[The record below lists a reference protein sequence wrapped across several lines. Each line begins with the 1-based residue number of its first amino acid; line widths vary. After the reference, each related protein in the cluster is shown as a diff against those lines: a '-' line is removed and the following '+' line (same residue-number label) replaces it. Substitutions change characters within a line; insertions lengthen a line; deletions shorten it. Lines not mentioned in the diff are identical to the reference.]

1 MTTQPAPRIGAVELS
16 RRLGQ
21 TYAPTAEQVAVI
33 EAPLRSTLV
42 VAGAGSGKTET
53 MTARIV
59 WLVANDLVRP
69 EEVLGLTFTRK
80 AAGELAD
87 RVTARLDVLRSRGV
101 WRPADLADDLLGG
114 TPTISTYHSYAGS
127 LVREHAMRLGHE
139 PDSRLLAPAAAWQ
152 YAHEVVRRW
161 EDPLTTTK
169 VEASVTAAVVS
180 LAGELAE
187 HLRTPEEIAAWIDD
201 LLAHLHALPPGPRRR
216 GPGTATKRL
225 LSALAERRSFL
236 PLVSAYL
243 DLKASR
249 DATDFADQVALAAR
263 LAAGFPEVREGE
275 RSRFRVVL
283 LDEFQDT
290 SEAQM
295 TLLRDLFATG
305 PDPVPVMAVGDPH
318 QSIYAWRG
326 ASATTLA
333 RFPALFADV
342 DGPAEHRQLSTS
354 WRNDDAIL
362 AAANLVADPLRSG
375 VGAAA
380 GAPAV
385 PVAAL
390 VARDGS
396 GPGGVDVLRVE
407 TERDEAAEVAA
418 WIAEHRASG
427 PEVPSAAVLCRRRA
441 QFAPVI
447 EALEAKGLPYEVV
460 GLGGLLGTSEVVDIV
475 ALLTVV
481 QDPSRGDRFMR
492 LLTGPVCRLGAA
504 DLDALWTW
512 ARQSQPPPDRSR
524 GRDLAP
530 ESSDAVVLADALR
543 PLPPPGWE
551 GPAGERLS
559 DVARDRL
566 ADLAARIDRVRTRV
580 GASLADLVVEA
591 EQVLGLDIEV
601 AVREGWS
608 HVAARAHLDA
618 FADVATTFT
627 ATADRPTLGGFL
639 DWLEAADEEERGLD
653 LPTIDPAPG
662 AVHILTVHA
671 AKGLEWDV
679 VAVPGLVEGAFPSC
693 SVRASHDGTD
703 WGVKEPNDWGWTA
716 ASGGVPYPLRGDV
729 AGLPSVDLR
738 SAPDLATVEK
748 RLEEF
753 GRASGAHAIAEERRL
768 AYVALTRARRSL
780 LLSAPVWGST
790 ASSPKVTSRFL
801 TEVRDADG
809 GRLARTLAWAEM
821 PDADAHN
828 PSVGAQE
835 TAPWPLDPEPAAA
848 RSAHRAAERVARAN
862 AAIARGEEPT
872 IGLRTRTLLAERA
885 RLAGDPGWTPE
896 RAEPPAHVSTSSLVA
911 WARDPDSFARDLRR
925 PVPRR
930 PSPQARRG
938 TEFHALVE
946 QHYARAAI
954 VDVDELPG
962 SLDEDLDTGTDLAA
976 LRKRFLASGW
986 ADRTPL
992 DVELALETVVAGVA
1006 VRGRVDA
1013 VFPDPDHPGDASR
1026 VVVVDWKTGRP
1037 PTGDEARL
1045 RALQLGVY
1053 RLAWS
1058 RLTGTAL
1065 DHVRAAFY
1073 YADSG
1078 ETVWPDLLDEAE
1090 LTDLVAGLSGRVS

>member
-1 MTTQPAPRIGAVELS
+1 MPEGRSSHRARVAAQAVYYFTSAVALGAPHRPISFAVPTGNFGDILAGWVAKRMGLPMERLMIGTNANDILARTLEHGAYELRGVQPTTSPSMDIQISSNFERLLFEALHRDGLNAVE
-16 RRLGQ
+16 Q
-21 TYAPTAEQVAVI
+21 
-33 EAPLRSTLV
+33 
-42 VAGAGSGKTET
+42 
-53 MTARIV
+53 
-59 WLVANDLVRP
+59 P
-69 EEVLGLTFTRK
+69 EEF
-80 AAGELAD
+80 E
-87 RVTARLDVLRSRGV
+87 
-101 WRPADLADDLLGG
+101 
-114 TPTISTYHSYAGS
+114 
-127 LVREHAMRLGHE
+127 
-139 PDSRLLAPAAAWQ
+139 AAW
-152 YAHEVVRRW
+152 
-161 EDPLTTTK
+161 
-169 VEASVTAAVVS
+169 
-180 LAGELAE
+180 
-187 HLRTPEEIAAWIDD
+187 
-201 LLAHLHALPPGPRRR
+201 
-216 GPGTATKRL
+216 
-225 LSALAERRSFL
+225 
-236 PLVSAYL
+236 
-243 DLKASR
+243 
-249 DATDFADQVALAAR
+249 
-263 LAAGFPEVREGE
+263 
-275 RSRFRVVL
+275 
-283 LDEFQDT
+283 
-290 SEAQM
+290 
-295 TLLRDLFATG
+295 
-305 PDPVPVMAVGDPH
+305 
-318 QSIYAWRG
+318 
-326 ASATTLA
+326 
-333 RFPALFADV
+333 PA
-342 DGPAEHRQLSTS
+342 
-354 WRNDDAIL
+354 
-362 AAANLVADPLRSG
+362 
-375 VGAAA
+375 
-380 GAPAV
+380 
-385 PVAAL
+385 
-390 VARDGS
+390 
-396 GPGGVDVLRVE
+396 
-407 TERDEAAEVAA
+407 
-418 WIAEHRASG
+418 
-427 PEVPSAAVLCRRRA
+427 
-441 QFAPVI
+441 
-447 EALEAKGLPYEVV
+447 ALEAAHDAVAAEHDEVV

-885 RLAGDPGWTPE
+885 RLASDRGWTPE

-976 LRKRFLASGW
+976 LRERFLASGW